1 MVLVVLVVGWL
12 MGTLFLYVVEQAY
25 RSGLNGA
32 LTPFAVQDILVFL
45 FDYFQIHRE
54 IHQL

>member
-1 MVLVVLVVGWL
+1 MVLVVLVVGLL

-32 LTPFAVQDILVFL
+32 LTPVAIQDILVFL
-45 FDYFQIHRE
+45 FNYFQVHGE
-54 IHQL
+54 IHHL